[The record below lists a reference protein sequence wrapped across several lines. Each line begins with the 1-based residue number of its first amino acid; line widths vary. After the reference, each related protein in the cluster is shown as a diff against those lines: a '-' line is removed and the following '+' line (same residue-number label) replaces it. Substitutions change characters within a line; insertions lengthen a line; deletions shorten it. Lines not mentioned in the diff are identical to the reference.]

1 MGSKV
6 KTSESP
12 CNEVHITSLLKQK
25 QYISIYI
32 LGNWV
37 FIFEKL

>member
-12 CNEVHITSLLKQK
+12 CNEVHITSLLKLK

-32 LGNWV
+32 YIGQLSV
-37 FIFEKL
+37 DI